1 MKKMEI
7 LYSVKAAKQLKNIAK
22 GDKKSAQMIIQGIEN
37 YTRDPSKRYNVK
49 LLKGR
54 FGLFKRLR
62 IGNYRV
68 IFDDKNRIM
77 HIYEI
82 KQRQGAYND

>member
-1 MKKMEI
+1 MEI
-7 LYSVKAAKQLKNIAK
+7 LYSSKAAKQLNNIAK
-22 GDKKSAQMIIQGIEN
+22 GDKKSAQMIIQGIEYYSKN
-37 YTRDPSKRYNVK
+37 PSKRHDVK

-62 IGNYRV
+62 IGSYRV

-77 HIYEI
+77 RIYEI
-82 KQRQGAYND
+82 KQRQVAYND

>member
-1 MKKMEI
+1 MEI
-7 LYSVKAAKQLKNIAK
+7 VYSVKAAKQLKNIAR
-22 GDKKSAQMIIQGIEN
+22 GDKKSAQMIILRIESYSKN
-37 YTRDPSKRYNVK
+37 PSKRHDVK

-68 IFDDKNRIM
+68 LFDNKNRIM
-77 HIYEI
+77 SIYEI
-82 KQRQGAYND
+82 KQRQGAYDD

>member
-1 MKKMEI
+1 MEI
-7 LYSVKAAKQLKNIAK
+7 VYSVKAAKQLKSIVR
-22 GDKKSAQMIIQGIEN
+22 GDKKSAQMIIQGIESYSKN
-37 YTRDPSKRYNVK
+37 PSKRHDVK

-62 IGNYRV
+62 IGSYRV
-68 IFDDKNRIM
+68 LFDDKNRIM
-77 HIYEI
+77 SIYEI

>member
-1 MKKMEI
+1 MEI
-7 LYSVKAAKQLKNIAK
+7 LYSTKAAKQLKSIAH
-22 GDKKSAQMIIQGIEN
+22 GDKKSAQKIIQGIEN
-37 YTRDPSKRYNVK
+37 YSKNPSKRHDVK

-54 FGLFKRLR
+54 FGIFKRLR

-68 IFDDKNRIM
+68 IFDDKNMIM